1 MTGGSKGFPP
11 VAVPLLRCPVCGEDL
26 SLGERSMHCLSGHSY
41 DVARQG
47 YVNLLP
53 GNARPGTADTAE
65 MVAAREAFLAAGH
78 FLGLREFVCRAAVDD
93 AAAGGGRAADM
104 TAGGATA
111 GSGCIMEI
119 GAGTGYYLAGV
130 LDRLP
135 GQEGLALDISKY
147 AARRAARAH
156 ERIAAV
162 VCDAWRALPVADACV
177 SLLLDVFAPR
187 NPSEFARVLRPDG
200 VLLVVTPSPRHLC
213 ELVTGLG
220 LVTVDAR
227 KPERLERAFGEGF
240 VLDRRCNYEER
251 LRLSPEEAATLVAM
265 GPTARHLTPAEIGAR
280 LQAVGP
286 HIETT
291 LSVTVSLYPKRR
303 P

>member
-1 MTGGSKGFPP
+1 VTGGSRGFPP
-11 VAVPLLRCPVCGEDL
+11 LAVPLLRCPICGAGL
-26 SLGERSMHCLSGHSY
+26 SLGERSVSCSNGHSY

-53 GNARPGTADTAE
+53 GDARPGTADTAE
-65 MVAAREAFLAAGH
+65 MVAARETFLASGH
-78 FLGLREFVCRAAVDD
+78 FSRLRDFVCNAVKGD
-93 AAAGGGRAADM
+93 AAADGGVSGTALAGAAPD
-104 TAGGATA
+104 
-111 GSGCIMEI
+111 SGCLMEI

-135 GQEGLALDISKY
+135 GTVGLALDISKF

-162 VCDAWRALPVADACV
+162 VCDAWSTLPVADACV
-177 SLLLDVFAPR
+177 SLLLDIFAPR

-200 VLLVVTPSPRHLC
+200 VLLVVTPSPRHLQ
-213 ELVTGLG
+213 ELVAGLG
-220 LVTVDAR
+220 SVTVDAR
-227 KPERLERAFGEGF
+227 KPERLERAFGERF
-240 VLDRRCNYEER
+240 VLERRGEHEER

-265 GPTARHLTPAEIGAR
+265 GPAARHLTPTETGAR
-280 LQAVGP
+280 LRSLGP
-286 HIETT
+286 QIEAT
-291 LSVTVSLYPKRR
+291 LSVVVSIFLKRQ